1 MIWISDTGVK
11 AREAGVHGNRQK
23 QFFFYQTTPLQ
34 TLNSDERFH
43 YAEREKK
50 KAASQIQ
57 CQVKVNNNKTAAT
70 DSDHL
75 NSLTNGFFFIFFY

>member
-1 MIWISDTGVK
+1 MRDFTTQ
-11 AREAGVHGNRQK
+11 RER
-23 QFFFYQTTPLQ
+23 
-34 TLNSDERFH
+34 
-43 YAEREKK
+43 KK

-75 NSLTNGFFFIFFY
+75 NSLTNGFFFFFFTKVILKAEKRWRCHCFLRGHFFNTEMMPMKQ